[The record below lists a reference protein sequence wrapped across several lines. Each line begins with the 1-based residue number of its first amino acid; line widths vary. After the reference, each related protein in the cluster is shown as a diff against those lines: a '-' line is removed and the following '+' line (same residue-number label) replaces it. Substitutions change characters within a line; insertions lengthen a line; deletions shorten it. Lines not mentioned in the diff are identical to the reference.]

1 MIALDGEIIRLKSP
15 RLTLSMEFKEKDTS
29 GQTSGT
35 SGAEQGEKGKE
46 LQVTGL
52 IPFVDQM
59 ALARLFELAQDKG
72 DGNERKIYRIGCELA
87 EAVKIYQVKFAGRIM
102 APEQE
107 GLLAWRVSFT
117 LREHLSV
124 PEKREQRRIK
134 PDAIIGQA
142 TEGTQPVAPAGAISG
157 DGQDQQP
164 ELGRVGRFFKRIDD
178 AMGEKKDET
187 QQATDA

>member
-15 RLTLSMEFKEKDTS
+15 RLTLMMEFKEKDTS

-35 SGAEQGEKGKE
+35 AGAEQGEKGKE

-52 IPFVDQM
+52 IPFADQA

-72 DGNERKIYRIGCELA
+72 DGNERRIYRIGCELA
-87 EAVKIYQVKFAGRIM
+87 EAVKIYQVKFSGRIM

-107 GLLAWRVSFT
+107 GLLAWRVTFT

-124 PEKREQRRIK
+124 PEKRELRRLQ
-134 PDAIIGQA
+134 PEAIIQGLTGA
-142 TEGTQPVAPAGAISG
+142 TVPAGATT
-157 DGQDQQP
+157 DGAQPQQR
-164 ELGRVGRFFKRIDD
+164 ELDRVERYLKKVDD
-178 AMGEKKDET
+178 MLAGEQTDE
-187 QQATDA
+187 A

>member
-1 MIALDGEIIRLKSP
+1 MIALDGELLRLKSP
-15 RLTLSMEFKEKDTS
+15 RITLSMEFKEQDTS

-35 SGAEQGEKGKE
+35 NGAEQGEKGKE

-52 IPFVDQM
+52 IPFKDPM
-59 ALARLFELAQDKG
+59 SLARLFELAQDKG
-72 DGNERKIYRIGCELA
+72 DGNARKIYRIGCELA

-124 PEKREQRRIK
+124 PEKREQRAPK
-134 PDAIIGQA
+134 PEATIAQG
-142 TEGTQPVAPAGAISG
+142 TEGTTPVKPPPAEGEEKR
-157 DGQDQQP
+157 
-164 ELGRVGRFFKRIDD
+164 ELSRTEKVLKYLDD
-178 AMGEKKDET
+178 KVAGKKEEEEPDET
-187 QQATDA
+187 E

>member
-1 MIALDGEIIRLKSP
+1 MIALDGELLRLKSP

-52 IPFVDQM
+52 IPFADQV
-59 ALARLFELAQDKG
+59 ALARLFELAQEKG
-72 DGNERKIYRIGCELA
+72 EGNERKVYRIGCELA

-107 GLLAWRVSFT
+107 GLLAWRISFT

-124 PEKREQRRIK
+124 PEKREQRSLK
-134 PDAIIGQA
+134 PEAIIGQA
-142 TEGTQPVAPAGAISG
+142 TEGSDSVNPPPSDEQGEQRELGSAEKLMKYLDDKIAGA
-157 DGQDQQP
+157 
-164 ELGRVGRFFKRIDD
+164 
-178 AMGEKKDET
+178 KKKEESTDE
-187 QQATDA
+187 AE

>member
-1 MIALDGEIIRLKSP
+1 MIALDGELLRLKSP

-52 IPFVDQM
+52 IPFADQM
-59 ALARLFELAQDKG
+59 ALARLFEMAQEKG
-72 DGNERKIYRIGCELA
+72 DGNERKVYRIGCELA

-107 GLLAWRVSFT
+107 GLLAWRISFT

-124 PEKREQRRIK
+124 PEKREQRAPK
-134 PDAIIGQA
+134 PKATVGQS
-142 TEGTQPVAPAGAISG
+142 TEDTESVNPPPSDEQGEQR
-157 DGQDQQP
+157 
-164 ELGRVGRFFKRIDD
+164 ELGRFEKVLKRADE
-178 AMGEKKDET
+178 ALAGKKEESPNET
-187 QQATDA
+187 E

>member
-1 MIALDGEIIRLKSP
+1 MIALDGELLRLKSP

-52 IPFVDQM
+52 IPFADQM
-59 ALARLFELAQDKG
+59 ALARLFEMAQEKG

-124 PEKREQRRIK
+124 PEKREQRAPK
-134 PDAIIGQA
+134 PNATIGQS
-142 TEGTQPVAPAGAISG
+142 TEGAESVNPPPSEEQGE
-157 DGQDQQP
+157 QR
-164 ELGRVGRFFKRIDD
+164 ELGRFEKVLKRADE
-178 AMGEKKDET
+178 ALAGKKETSPDE
-187 QQATDA
+187 AE

>member
-1 MIALDGEIIRLKSP
+1 MIALDGELLRLKSP

-52 IPFVDQM
+52 IPFSDQA

-107 GLLAWRVSFT
+107 GLLAWRISFT

-124 PEKREQRRIK
+124 PEKREQRSLK
-134 PDAIIGQA
+134 PEAIIGQA
-142 TEGTQPVAPAGAISG
+142 TEGSDSVNPPPSDEQGEQRELSRFERVLKRADQALAG
-157 DGQDQQP
+157 
-164 ELGRVGRFFKRIDD
+164 
-178 AMGEKKDET
+178 KKEQTSDE
-187 QQATDA
+187 AK

>member
-1 MIALDGEIIRLKSP
+1 MIALDGELLRLKSP

-52 IPFVDQM
+52 IPFTDQA

-72 DGNERKIYRIGCELA
+72 DGNERKIYRIGCELT

-107 GLLAWRVSFT
+107 GLLAWRISFT

-124 PEKREQRRIK
+124 PEKREQRALK

-142 TEGTQPVAPAGAISG
+142 TEGASPINPPSSEEQSEQRELSTLERYMKKADDILAG
-157 DGQDQQP
+157 
-164 ELGRVGRFFKRIDD
+164 
-178 AMGEKKDET
+178 KKEESSDE
-187 QQATDA
+187 AK

>member
-1 MIALDGEIIRLKSP
+1 MIALDGELLRLKSP

-35 SGAEQGEKGKE
+35 NGAEQGEKGKE

-52 IPFVDQM
+52 IPFADQM
-59 ALARLFELAQDKG
+59 ALARLFELAQEKG
-72 DGNERKIYRIGCELA
+72 EGNERKVYRIGCELA

-107 GLLAWRVSFT
+107 GLLAWRISFT

-124 PEKREQRRIK
+124 PEKREQRAAK
-134 PDAIIGQA
+134 PKATIGQS
-142 TEGTQPVAPAGAISG
+142 TEGTTSVNPPSDEQGEQRELGSAEKVMKYLDDKIAGA
-157 DGQDQQP
+157 
-164 ELGRVGRFFKRIDD
+164 
-178 AMGEKKDET
+178 KKKEESTDE
-187 QQATDA
+187 AE

>member
-1 MIALDGEIIRLKSP
+1 MIALDGELLRLKSP
-15 RLTLSMEFKEKDTS
+15 RITLSMEFKEKDTS

-52 IPFVDQM
+52 IPFADQM
-59 ALARLFELAQDKG
+59 ALARLFELAQEKG
-72 DGNERKIYRIGCELA
+72 EGNERKVYRIGCELA

-107 GLLAWRVSFT
+107 GLLAWRISFT

-124 PEKREQRRIK
+124 PEKREQRSPK
-134 PDAIIGQA
+134 PNATIGQD
-142 TEGTQPVAPAGAISG
+142 TEGTESVNPPPSDDLAEDRELNFFERNVLKPADSLFGG
-157 DGQDQQP
+157 
-164 ELGRVGRFFKRIDD
+164 
-178 AMGEKKDET
+178 KKEADET
-187 QQATDA
+187 E

>member
-1 MIALDGEIIRLKSP
+1 MIALDGELLRLKSP
-15 RLTLSMEFKEKDTS
+15 RLTLSMEFKEKETS

-35 SGAEQGEKGKE
+35 SSAEQGEKGKE

-59 ALARLFELAQDKG
+59 ALARLFELAQEKG

-124 PEKREQRRIK
+124 PEKREQRAPK
-134 PDAIIGQA
+134 PKATVGQA
-142 TEGTQPVAPAGAISG
+142 TEGTTAVTPPPSTEAGAK
-157 DGQDQQP
+157 P
-164 ELGRVGRFFKRIDD
+164 ELTRTEQFLKRMDD
-178 AMGEKKDET
+178 ALGDKPEGDQPNE
-187 QQATDA
+187 AE

>member
-1 MIALDGEIIRLKSP
+1 MIALDGELLRLKSP
-15 RLTLSMEFKEKDTS
+15 RITLSMEFKEKDTS

-52 IPFVDQM
+52 VPFRDQA
-59 ALARLFELAQDKG
+59 ALARLFELAQAKG
-72 DGNERKIYRIGCELA
+72 DGNERQVYRIGCELA
-87 EAVKIYQVKFAGRIM
+87 EAVKIYQVKFAGRIL

-124 PEKREQRRIK
+124 PEKRELRRPK
-134 PDAIIGQA
+134 PEAVLGQA
-142 TEGTQPVAPAGAISG
+142 TEGTTPALPPADTEQGA
-157 DGQDQQP
+157 DP
-164 ELGRVGRFFKRIDD
+164 ELGRTEKVLKYLDDKLAGRKDTT
-178 AMGEKKDET
+178 DET
-187 QQATDA
+187 Q

>member
-46 LQVTGL
+46 LQITGL
-52 IPFVDQM
+52 IPFADQM

-72 DGNERKIYRIGCELA
+72 AGNERKIYRIGCELA

-124 PEKREQRRIK
+124 PEKRELRRLQ
-134 PDAIIGQA
+134 PEAIIQGL
-142 TEGTQPVAPAGAISG
+142 TGGNVPAGATADSA
-157 DGQDQQP
+157 QSQQR
-164 ELGRVGRFFKRIDD
+164 ELGRVEQYLKKVDD
-178 AMGEKKDET
+178 MLAGEQTHE
-187 QQATDA
+187 A

>member
-15 RLTLSMEFKEKDTS
+15 RLTLMMEFKEKDTS

-46 LQVTGL
+46 LQVSGL
-52 IPFVDQM
+52 IPFADPA

-72 DGNERKIYRIGCELA
+72 DGNERRIYRIGCELA
-87 EAVKIYQVKFAGRIM
+87 EAVKIYQVKFSGRIM

-107 GLLAWRVSFT
+107 GLLAWRVTFT

-124 PEKREQRRIK
+124 PEKRELRRLQ
-134 PDAIIGQA
+134 PEAIIQGLTEA
-142 TEGTQPVAPAGAISG
+142 TVPAGATT
-157 DGQDQQP
+157 DGTPPQQR
-164 ELGRVGRFFKRIDD
+164 ELGRVERYLKKVDD
-178 AMGEKKDET
+178 MLAGEQTDE
-187 QQATDA
+187 A